1 MHDHDECERLIHEAL
16 ARGHDGRAEY
26 LAVRC
31 DRAHGQI
38 EHHPETPD
46 PTTAE
51 PKEGA
56 A

>member
-1 MHDHDECERLIHEAL
+1 MWSASWARRDVTSMHDHDECERLT
-16 ARGHDGRAEY
+16 
-26 LAVRC
+26 
-31 DRAHGQI
+31 
-38 EHHPETPD
+38 HPETPD

>member
-31 DRAHGQI
+31 DRAHGHI
-38 EHHPETPD
+38 ETHPETPD
-46 PTTAE
+46 PTTE
-51 PKEGA
+51 TIQEST
-56 A
+56 

>member
-26 LAVRC
+26 LAVRR

-38 EHHPETPD
+38 EHHPDTPD

-51 PKEGA
+51 PEEGA